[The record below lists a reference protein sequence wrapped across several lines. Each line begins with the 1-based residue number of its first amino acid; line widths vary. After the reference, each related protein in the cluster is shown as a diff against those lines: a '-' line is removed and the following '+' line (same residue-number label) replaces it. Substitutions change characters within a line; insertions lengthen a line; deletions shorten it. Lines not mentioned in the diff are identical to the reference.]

1 MLFANKFIKYD
12 FDNSIIS
19 YISNDLDS
27 KLIYNLNQRDKCE
40 EGEEI
45 LILGTWFGSSNK
57 CKCGSL
63 IKNESCYKAD
73 VGCETIY
80 GDAKNYTKF
89 NGKKNLC

>member
-1 MLFANKFIKYD
+1 MIITYILGFIGFILFFIALILNMVFANKFIKYD

-57 CKCGSL
+57 C
-63 IKNESCYKAD
+63 N
-73 VGCETIY
+73 VVH
-80 GDAKNYTKF
+80 
-89 NGKKNLC
+89 